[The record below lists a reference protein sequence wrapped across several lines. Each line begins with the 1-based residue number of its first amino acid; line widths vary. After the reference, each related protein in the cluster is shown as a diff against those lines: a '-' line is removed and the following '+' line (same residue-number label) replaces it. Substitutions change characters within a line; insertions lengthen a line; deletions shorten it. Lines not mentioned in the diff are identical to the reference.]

1 MKLLAIILL
10 FFTPFPTLVA
20 YGTNATPHVVIDD
33 SVWLYDEKGDKIFLL
48 PESYYARIN
57 NLDEVYYYVTFNGVA
72 GKVKKNEVRAIGY
85 EFTATGTQTDLNV
98 ANEYTDFSGIQMK
111 KSPDSK
117 GENTLVIPTNAT
129 FTFLGVYP
137 TESGETWYY
146 VRYENSLGYVR
157 DKWVTEVKI
166 SPFTPEIATSS
177 TPQESGEIEETELSN
192 EVKIIVVV
200 GLVVVGIGTVAL
212 LFFKRKS

>member
-10 FFTPFPTLVA
+10 FFTSFPTLVA

-48 PESYYARIN
+48 PKSYYARIN

-166 SPFTPEIATSS
+166 SPFTPEIVTSS

>member
-10 FFTPFPTLVA
+10 FFTSFPTLVA

-72 GKVKKNEVRAIGY
+72 GKVKKNKVRAIGY

-166 SPFTPEIATSS
+166 SPFTPEIVTSS